1 MKVLK
6 KFLMFLF
13 IAIFVVESTGCNSL
27 KRKGNEDKNG
37 NTQKSIEFTDIMVL
51 SKETAGEKI
60 YSLTDGKVKNIGY
73 LDNISNIVYNKDKSI
88 QVYTNIISQGTNL
101 TKNYISIIF
110 KENKNSI
117 KGKYSY
123 MDSRLSLDGKRV
135 ALRSF
140 SEDSLFSAEGLS
152 VYDVYTGKKI
162 DFDNKIIVSGDLYR
176 WDSENNLL
184 YYGVEKDEKDYGKI
198 YSYDFQ
204 KSKREMV
211 FDKFNG
217 YCTFFAPTDNNSFL
231 YMEND
236 IDLNNMYYYD
246 GKDNKS
252 ILITNTMDNIEDYVI
267 DNKNHIV
274 YFIGKETNAENN
286 SLYKFNIE
294 DKTLKR
300 ITYDFPK
307 IVDKNGGIAV
317 DSSGKIYFCGLDT
330 DNNSNNIYMYLNQN
344 NSVNLISDKRGIYR
358 VIQNLK

>member
-1 MKVLK
+1 
-6 KFLMFLF
+6 
-13 IAIFVVESTGCNSL
+13 
-27 KRKGNEDKNG
+27 
-37 NTQKSIEFTDIMVL
+37 
-51 SKETAGEKI
+51 
-60 YSLTDGKVKNIGY
+60 
-73 LDNISNIVYNKDKSI
+73 
-88 QVYTNIISQGTNL
+88 
-101 TKNYISIIF
+101 
-110 KENKNSI
+110 
-117 KGKYSY
+117 

-317 DSSGKIYFCGLDT
+317 DNSGKIYFCGLDT